1 MVADALSGHPQGWRQ
16 TVCELWGGAVPTTA
30 QPTKGLETK
39 QEAPPT
45 GLEGSSQSLEAF
57 FFFLQQRPEG
67 TRNAR
72 GVLVLEDSL
81 GKSVFFY

>member
-30 QPTKGLETK
+30 QPTQGLETK

-45 GLEGSSQSLEAF
+45 GLEGSSQSWRL
-57 FFFLQQRPEG
+57 FFLQQRPEG

-81 GKSVFFY
+81 DKSVFFY